1 MFLPSRSKELLTL
14 PELQTEI
21 LSNCIKVLKPG
32 GSLVYSTCTLS
43 PVQND
48 GVVRMAIAKS
58 FMEYG
63 ITVTIKYGSGYT
75 YREASFRFQIFS

>member
-21 LSNCIKVLKPG
+21 LSTCIKRLKPG

-48 GVVRMAIAKS
+48 GVVHMAICKT
-58 FMEYG
+58 FMEDG
-63 ITVTIKYGSGYT
+63 ITVTIKYGTIPMNESI
-75 YREASFRFQIFS
+75 FLRFIF